1 MTPLKVFA
9 CYNASL
15 NIRLASSSGAI
26 FFPIAQ
32 YILSKQGIV
41 YGVSMSEDCYSAE
54 FISVTEISELSK
66 LQGSNYLQ
74 AKLGNTFQ
82 KFQKNLQTGRMVLFS
97 GTGCQINGLKSFLRK
112 DYENLLCIDLICH
125 GVPSPALWKKYAQY
139 QETRNAGKLK
149 NIYFRCKDEGHLY
162 SNSTSSL
169 KVLIPSDEDPYMK
182 MFLKDYCLRPACY
195 ECTAKQARMSDL
207 TIADFWGIQNV
218 APEMNDGYGT
228 SLVLVRTE
236 KGQHFFDEISHDIIK
251 KEVTYEEGI
260 RKNPAEYKSCAK
272 PEERKFFF
280 EDMKKLN
287 FKELSRKYVSKTKI
301 SLVKK
306 IKRIVK
312 SFVKQIVR
320 KIFRKAKGSAPNTD
334 YCFCFVFDCEEKNE
348 RTSSTI

>member
-1 MTPLKVFA
+1 MAPLKVFA
-9 CYNASL
+9 CYNTSL
-15 NIRLASSSGAI
+15 NIRLASSSGAF

-66 LQGSNYLQ
+66 LQGSKYLQ

-82 KFQKNLQTGRMVLFS
+82 KVQKDLQNGRMVLFS

-112 DYENLLCIDLICH
+112 DYDNLLCIDLICH

-139 QETRNAGKLK
+139 QETKNAGKLK
-149 NIYFRCKDEGHLY
+149 SIYFRCKGEKYIY
-162 SNSTSSL
+162 SDSVSTRKIFISS
-169 KVLIPSDEDPYMK
+169 DNDPYMK

-195 ECTAKQARMSDL
+195 ACTAKQVRMSDL

-218 APEMNDGYGT
+218 APEMNNGYGV
-228 SLVLVRTE
+228 SLVLIRTE
-236 KGQHFFDEISHDIIK
+236 KGQHFFNIITPDIVK

-260 RKNPAEYKSCAK
+260 RKNPAEYKSCIR
-272 PEERKFFF
+272 PEERNFFF

-287 FKELSRKYVSKTKI
+287 FEELARKYVAKTKI
-301 SLVKK
+301 SLAKR
-306 IKRIVK
+306 IKNIVK
-312 SFVKQIVR
+312 SFVKRIVR
-320 KIFRKAKGSAPNTD
+320 KVFRKTKRPTPNTD
-334 YCFCFVFDCEEKNE
+334 YSLCFVFNCEEKNE
-348 RTSSTI
+348 RNSSTI